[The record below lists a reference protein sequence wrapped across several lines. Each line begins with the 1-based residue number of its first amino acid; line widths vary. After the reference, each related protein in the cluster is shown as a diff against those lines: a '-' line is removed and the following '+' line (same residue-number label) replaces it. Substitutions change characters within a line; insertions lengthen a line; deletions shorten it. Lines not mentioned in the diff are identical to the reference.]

1 MDIPTVEVT
10 SPAIRY
16 HGAKFRL
23 APWIMQF
30 FPRHQCYV
38 EPFGGAA
45 GVLLQKTRSYAEVYN
60 DIDGEIVNYFEVLR
74 DRELRG
80 RLIEA
85 LALTPFSR
93 AEFDQA
99 YEPTD
104 DPVEWARR
112 TAIKAQMG
120 FGSAGATKG
129 RTGFRV
135 DVTRAYSTPP
145 DLWARFP
152 SALATVGERFT
163 GVLIE
168 NRDALDVMGL
178 YDGPQTLFYVDPPYV
193 LSTRQLAGAGRYYR
207 HEMDDAEHYR
217 LLDRLEGLSGMVV
230 LSGYESAIYGDRLA
244 DWKSFRTQSRIAA
257 GRGSGTRTEIVWI
270 NRCCQDALYNDLGPL
285 FGPL

>member
-1 MDIPTVEVT
+1 MDTPTIEVT

-30 FPRHQCYV
+30 FPHHQCYV

-45 GVLLQKTRSYAEVYN
+45 GVLLQKARSYAEIYN
-60 DIDGEIVNYFEVLR
+60 DIDGEIVNYFAVLR
-74 DRELRG
+74 DQALRE

-85 LALTPFSR
+85 LALTPFAR
-93 AEFDQA
+93 AEFDLA

-120 FGSAGATKG
+120 FGSAGATKE

-135 DVTRAYSTPP
+135 DAARAYSTPP

-152 SALATVGERFT
+152 QALAAVGERFT

-168 NRDALDVMGL
+168 NRDALDIL
-178 YDGPQTLFYVDPPYV
+178 DIYDGPQTLFYVDPPYV
-193 LSTRQLAGAGRYYR
+193 LSTRQMDGAGRYYR
-207 HEMDDAEHYR
+207 HEMDDAAHER
-217 LLDRLEGLSGMVV
+217 LLDRLATRSGMVV
-230 LSGYESAIYGDRLA
+230 LSGYESELYCDRLA

-257 GRGSGTRTEIVWI
+257 GRGGGTRTELVWI